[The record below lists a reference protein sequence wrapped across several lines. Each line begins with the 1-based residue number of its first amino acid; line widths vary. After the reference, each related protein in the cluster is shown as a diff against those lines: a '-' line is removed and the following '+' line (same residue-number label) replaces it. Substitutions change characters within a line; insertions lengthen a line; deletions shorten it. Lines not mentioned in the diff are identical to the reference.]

1 MFFIEQAHAQ
11 ATGGAPQGGAMVQ
24 LAVMIG
30 IVLLM
35 WFLVFR
41 PQQKRAK
48 EHRNMV
54 AALKKGDEVITSGG
68 LMGRVIALD
77 EQAINL
83 EIAKGTV
90 VRFQR
95 HVVSQILPKGSL
107 KGALVATDKVATEAA
122 KQGDS

>member
-11 ATGGAPQGGAMVQ
+11 AAGGAPQGGAMVQ
-24 LAVMIG
+24 LAVMVG

-35 WFLVFR
+35 WFVAFR

-54 AALKKGDEVITSGG
+54 AALKKGDEVITNGG
-68 LMGRVIALD
+68 LMGRIVALD

-95 HVVSQILPKGSL
+95 QFVSQVLPKGSL
-107 KGALVATDKVATEAA
+107 KGEGVAAGNKAGEDGRKS
-122 KQGDS
+122 DS